1 MFRTGLRTSLVRT
14 SLVLGAGLALTTA
27 WLQAASHV
35 VTQKGKV
42 FAPGAVTVRVGDAV
56 SFKNDDDV
64 THNAFST
71 SKGNEFNSKVQLP
84 GSASSVT
91 FKEAGTVEVRC
102 AFHPKMKLTV
112 VVTK

>member
-1 MFRTGLRTSLVRT
+1 MMYRRILVT
-14 SLVLGAGLALTTA
+14 ALA
-27 WLQAASHV
+27 AAAAV
-35 VTQKGKV
+35 VCVEAAALSVSQKGKS
-42 FAPGAVTVRVGDAV
+42 FEPAMLKAKVGDTLN
-56 SFKNDDDV
+56 FKNDDDV

-84 GSASSVT
+84 GSASSIT

-112 VVTK
+112 VVSK

>member
-1 MFRTGLRTSLVRT
+1 MFRRSILSAVAAAAA
-14 SLVLGAGLALTTA
+14 VVCVE
-27 WLQAASHV
+27 AASHSV
-35 VTQKGKV
+35 SQKGKA
-42 FAPGAVTVRVGDAV
+42 FAPVSVNVKVGDTLT
-56 SFKNDDDV
+56 FRNDDDV

-84 GSASSVT
+84 GGTSSVT

-112 VVTK
+112 VVAK

>member
-1 MFRTGLRTSLVRT
+1 MFRRSLLSAV
-14 SLVLGAGLALTTA
+14 A
-27 WLQAASHV
+27 AASAV
-35 VTQKGKV
+35 VCIEAAAHSVSQKGKS
-42 FAPGAVTVRVGDAV
+42 FAPATMNVRVGDTLT
-56 SFKNDDDV
+56 FQNDDDV

-84 GSASSVT
+84 GNASNVS

-112 VVTK
+112 VVSK